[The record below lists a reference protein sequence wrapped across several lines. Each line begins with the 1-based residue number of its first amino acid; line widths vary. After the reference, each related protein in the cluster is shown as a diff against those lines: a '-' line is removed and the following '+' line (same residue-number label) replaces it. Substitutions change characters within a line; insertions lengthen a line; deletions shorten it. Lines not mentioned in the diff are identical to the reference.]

1 MSWEGEQTT
10 PPCLGFLEVPCT
22 QEEFGQLVGISQ
34 PTVSKLVARG
44 VLKPGQ
50 TAQHWLDR
58 YLSHLRAV
66 IIDRREGRL

>member
-1 MSWEGEQTT
+1 MVSQVDDQSETSGID
-10 PPCLGFLEVPCT
+10 LDVPCT
-22 QEEFGQLVGISQ
+22 QAQFGWLVGISQ
-34 PTVSKLVARG
+34 QAVSNLAARG

-58 YLSHLRAV
+58 YLSNLRAV

>member
-1 MSWEGEQTT
+1 MVSPSDDHAT
-10 PPCLGFLEVPCT
+10 PSIIDLDVPCT
-22 QEEFGQLVGISQ
+22 QAQFGWLVGISQ
-34 PTVSKLVARG
+34 QAVSNLAARG

-66 IIDRREGRL
+66 IIDRREGRF

>member
-1 MSWEGEQTT
+1 MVSHPDGHAR
-10 PPCLGFLEVPCT
+10 PSLIDLDAPCT
-22 QEEFGQLVGISQ
+22 QAEFGEIVVISQ
-34 PTVSKLVARG
+34 QAVSNLAARG

-58 YLSHLRAV
+58 YLSHLLAV

>member
-1 MSWEGEQTT
+1 MVSQSDDQSKPSGIDLDE
-10 PPCLGFLEVPCT
+10 PCT
-22 QEEFGQLVGISQ
+22 QAQFGWLVGISQ
-34 PTVSKLVARG
+34 QAVSKLAASG

-50 TAQHWLDR
+50 TTQHWLDR